1 MKNKKSQ
8 QGHYTPNVQ
17 IHQLK
22 LPLALETRIE
32 PDSSL
37 YTLVEITERL
47 DYTPLEQE
55 YKRLPSAREASPK
68 QMFQLCM
75 LGFMEGIYSTRKLE
89 KSCKNDIRFMYLL
102 DGKKAPDHNRFW
114 HFIKKRLTDI
124 VMQALQSQLVFYLEG
139 AGELDF
145 QNVFIDGTKIE
156 ANANKYSFVWRKSIN
171 KYEQRLETKLGLALA
186 DIRSRYLTGLPDESD
201 GASLL
206 DFLNE
211 QVQQQGVSFVH
222 GRGKRKSQLQ
232 RDIENLSALLQRQS
246 KYHSYQKTFK
256 GRNSFSKTDKE
267 ATFMRMKDDHMM
279 NGQLKPGYNLQLA
292 VEGEYIVGVTVSDHR
307 NDQQTLIPML
317 EHLETSLH
325 KTYANIVADSGYES
339 EENYAYLEQSR
350 QTPYIKP
357 SNYERSKKRTFKK
370 NPFIKENM
378 PYDPATDSYTCPAG
392 DKLKARYTTK
402 RTSITGYISTVTCYE
417 ATACNRCPLKP
428 QCTRAKNNRKITVS
442 KTFLRLRDEAK
453 ANITTEKGTALRLNR
468 SIQVEG
474 AFGVLK
480 QDYGF
485 RRYLRRGRNNV
496 LKETLMYAF
505 GYNINK
511 FHNKKKRN
519 FDGVI
524 FHQLNLA

>member
-1 MKNKKSQ
+1 VKNKQIQ
-8 QGHYTPNVQ
+8 QGHCTPNGQ
-17 IHQLK
+17 IYQLK
-22 LPLALETRIE
+22 LPLALETRID

-47 DYTPLEQE
+47 DYTPLEQQ
-55 YKRLPSAREASPK
+55 YKRLPSAKEASLK

-89 KSCKNDIRFMYLL
+89 KSCKHDIRFMYLL
-102 DGKKAPDHNRFW
+102 GGKKAPDHNRFW
-114 HFIKKRLTDI
+114 HFIKWRLTEK
-124 VMQALQSQLVFYLEG
+124 VMQSLQSQLIFYLEG

-156 ANANKYSFVWRKSIN
+156 ANANKYSFVWRKSIS
-171 KYEQRLETKLGLALA
+171 KYEARLETKLDELLL
-186 DIRSRYLTGLPDESD
+186 DIGSRYLTGLSD
-201 GASLL
+201 KCEAGDYLS
-206 DFLNE
+206 FLSE
-211 QVQQQGVSFVH
+211 QVQQQGINFVH

-232 RDIENLSALLQRQS
+232 RDIENLLALLERQTR
-246 KYHSYQKTFK
+246 YQSYQKTFK
-256 GRNSFSKTDKE
+256 GRNSFSKTDKD
-267 ATFMRMKDDHMM
+267 ATFMRMKDDHMR

-292 VEGEYIVGVTVSDHR
+292 VEGEYIVGATVSDHR

-317 EHLETSLH
+317 EHLTTSLH
-325 KTYANIVADSGYES
+325 KPYENIVADSGYES
-339 EENYAYLEQSR
+339 EENYVYLEQSG

-370 NPFIKENM
+370 NAFIKENM
-378 PYDPATDSYTCPAG
+378 PYDPGTDSYTCPAG
-392 DKLKARYTTK
+392 DKLKAKYTTK
-402 RTSITGYISTVTCYE
+402 RTSVTGYVSTITCYE
-417 ATACNRCPLKP
+417 ASVCNRCPLKT
-428 QCTRAKNNRKITVS
+428 QCTRAKNNRKIMVS

-453 ANITTEKGTALRLNR
+453 ANITTETGTALRLNR

-511 FHNKKKRN
+511 FHNKKKRD

-524 FHQLNLA
+524 FHQLNSA